1 MRSAMVASR
10 RQRPLLVQTIAQ
22 GDAFQWLGNLP
33 PESVDLVVTDPPYAS
48 LEKHRSKGT
57 TTRLQ
62 GEWFETIPDSA
73 YPGLMRSFY
82 SILRPD
88 AHCYVFTDS
97 TTMFPIKAAGEAAGF
112 KFWKPL
118 VWDKTKMGMGYH
130 YRARYELILFFEKG
144 YRKLRRLATPDVLE
158 VPRLKPSQRRYP
170 TEKPVPLLK
179 TLIDQSATP
188 GEIVMDPFM
197 GSGSTLV
204 AAKALGCE
212 PWGCDLEQKSYDITM
227 ERLA

>member
-1 MRSAMVASR
+1 MAVN
-10 RQRPLLVQTIAQ
+10 RQRPLLVKPIAQ
-22 GDAFQWLGNLP
+22 GDAQDWLARLP
-33 PESVDLVVTDPPYAS
+33 AQSVDLIVTDPPYAS
-48 LEKHRSKGT
+48 LDKHRARGT

-62 GEWFETIPDSA
+62 GGWFETIPDSA
-73 YPGLMRSFY
+73 YPDLMRSFY
-82 SILRPD
+82 SILRPNT
-88 AHCYVFTDS
+88 HCYVFTDAE
-97 TTMFPIKAAGEAAGF
+97 TMFPIKAAGEAAGF

-118 VWDKTKMGMGYH
+118 VWNKMRMGMGYH
-130 YRARYELILFFEKG
+130 YRAKYELILFFEKG

-170 TEKPVPLLK
+170 TEKPVELLK
-179 TLIDQSATP
+179 ILIDQSARP
-188 GEIVMDPFM
+188 GEIVADPFM

-212 PWGCDLEQKSYDITM
+212 PWGCDLEQKSYDLTM